1 MAAILTCIVGLIV
14 IVPIIKYNAS
24 RNKIAKMYIKQYSGT
39 LTKDDK
45 KYIKH
50 IVKGQYKA

>member
-1 MAAILTCIVGLIV
+1 
-14 IVPIIKYNAS
+14 
-24 RNKIAKMYIKQYSGT
+24 MYIKQYSGT

-50 IVKGQYKA
+50 IVKGQYKAWKKANEPEPCKKIDLIFNIEKGVVK